1 MNPELQADLDA
12 LLAKLKARPSHLSYG
27 KFTGLLR
34 CAYILHG
41 MTDKEMQCYLYAIRQ
56 VNEYLDKHQ
65 IEWEN

>member
-12 LLAKLKARPSHLSYG
+12 LLIKLKTRPSHLNYG

-41 MTDKEMQCYLYAIRQ
+41 MTDDEMQRYLYAVRQ

-65 IEWEN
+65 IEWEH